1 MSRGVVSAPPTGDP
15 LPRWLAIGDD
25 PALVLATFA
34 QVVSTE
40 TQRHQLTF
48 LGTETAT
55 KAAEARAATLGMADR
70 LRTGPIPDSLEAVAA
85 DHDFFIQLS
94 AAGTDRAL
102 AALAAGLPAVVA
114 RNVAV
119 ERALMVA
126 VDLSVAEFVTPG
138 DAAAAA
144 AGYARL
150 LVRQPDA
157 DWETLRTLLAVRRSG
172 GKPTRPTRALVV
184 AVDDTAS
191 EALVPVLDALVG
203 CGMTTTVCTLLPGA
217 AARLAAKAPGL
228 LPTLGPQLPSS
239 LRRINASVPAASAGA
254 GGRSARAM
262 VAALP
267 SLAVGQLARLWVTRR
282 PRDVASYVR
291 SLVDSSGT
299 DIVVVDEFVSA
310 ALTALKP
317 DLPFTASVTQR
328 PRLWRHLAEVV
339 ATADAR

>member
-1 MSRGVVSAPPTGDP
+1 VPSAPPTGDP
-15 LPRWLAIGDD
+15 LPRWLTIGDD
-25 PALVLATFA
+25 PALVLPAFA
-34 QVVSTE
+34 LVVSTE
-40 TQRHQLTF
+40 TQPHQLTF
-48 LGTETAT
+48 LGTNSSV
-55 KAAEARAATLGMADR
+55 KAAQERAAALGVADR
-70 LRTGPIPDSLEAVAA
+70 VQTGPIPESVETAAA

-94 AAGTDRAL
+94 GAGTDRPL

-114 RNVAV
+114 RNAAV

-157 DWETLRTLLAVRRSG
+157 DWETLRALLTVRGSE
-172 GKPTRPTRALVV
+172 GKPTRTTRALVV

-191 EALVPVLDALVG
+191 EALVPVLDALAG
-203 CGMTTTVCTLLPGA
+203 CGITTTVCTLLPGA
-217 AARLAAKAPGL
+217 AARLAATAPGL

-239 LRRINASVPAASAGA
+239 LRRISASVPAQPTG
-254 GGRSARAM
+254 GGRSARALA
-262 VAALP
+262 AALP

-310 ALTALKP
+310 ALTAIKP

-328 PRLWRHLAEVV
+328 PRLWRHLAEVA